1 MSSLVKWP
9 SSPEAT
15 CRLLPEYLARR
26 YRPTLP
32 DPRRYSGWLRRHLF
46 TVTLRVTPCRRQPQ
60 SPIYLTKKG
69 TVKGGLFSPASGGA
83 VQNGA
88 GFNNPLLQYATGTP
102 PRLRDSYHAPSRPKE
117 MSCRFRHCLDN
128 TGSNRVIADL
138 VNQDKGPGDGILVI
152 TVTHQR
158 LLQRELDLANIV
170 QAQLLAARFV

>member
-1 MSSLVKWP
+1 MVAP
-9 SSPEAT
+9 AFVH
-15 CRLLPEYLARR
+15 RHVARNALPPPASKPNILDKKRHRQRR
-26 YRPTLP
+26 A
-32 DPRRYSGWLRRHLF
+32 F
-46 TVTLRVTPCRRQPQ
+46 Q
-60 SPIYLTKKG
+60 
-69 TVKGGLFSPASGGA
+69 PASGGA

-152 TVTHQR
+152 TVTHQGFCNVSWTSPISFSAIARCPFR
-158 LLQRELDLANIV
+158 LTVFLRPV
-170 QAQLLAARFV
+170 PY